1 MGQDRKRLVIGAD
14 DAGLGLKTVI
24 TGFLDERGVAYD
36 DVGVD
41 TPDATA
47 LGIDYPDVAETVAT
61 GIRDGRYDRGILICG
76 TGIGMSIAANRHQ
89 HIRAALCHS
98 GLEATLTRKHNNANV
113 LCLGAR
119 IIGIETAK
127 DCLQKFLTTEFE
139 GGRHE
144 KRLAKLAC

>member
-1 MGQDRKRLVIGAD
+1 MKVAIASDHAGVEMKASLKKDIAQLGFEAHDLGAHD
-14 DAGLGLKTVI
+14 TVS
-24 TGFLDERGVAYD
+24 V
-36 DVGVD
+36 
-41 TPDATA
+41 
-47 LGIDYPDVAETVAT
+47 DYPDYAHALAAWLEKNEGA
-61 GIRDGRYDRGILICG
+61 RGVLICG
-76 TGIGMSIAANRHQ
+76 SGIGMSIAANRHT

-98 GLEATLTRKHNNANV
+98 GLEASLTRKHNNANV

-127 DCLQKFLTTEFE
+127 DCLQTFLTTEFE